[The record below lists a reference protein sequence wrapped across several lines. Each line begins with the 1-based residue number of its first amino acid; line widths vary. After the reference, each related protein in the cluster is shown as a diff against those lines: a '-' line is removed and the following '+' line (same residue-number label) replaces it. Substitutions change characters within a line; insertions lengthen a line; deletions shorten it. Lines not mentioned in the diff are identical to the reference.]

1 LSAGLCVLP
10 ASRRGDDKR
19 VALPRW
25 AHFQKR
31 LPTAGELERWLTA
44 TPDSIC
50 VVAGAI
56 SGNLEMID
64 FDCAGEAFE
73 AWRSMVEEIEPGI
86 VDRLFVEATP
96 SGGRH
101 VVYRCEAP
109 VCGNTKLA
117 HRRIDVDGPGETVVA
132 GKSIAARKDRD
143 GRWSVS
149 VTLIETRGEGGMF
162 LCEPSP
168 GYQSVAG
175 RLDVLAVL
183 TAEEREVLLGC
194 AWRLNEGTP
203 AVVGNAPPLPGP
215 EIRPGDDFNARGDVR
230 AVLASH
236 GWVLVKSGEN
246 EHWRRP
252 GKAAGTSATLKDGVF
267 YVFSS
272 NADPFESGRAYA
284 PFAVYAMLEHAGDFN
299 AAAGALRADGYGT
312 DVPDTGDVDLSAFG
326 SESHDAE
333 PIERLE
339 RPDDPGPFPDILLDV
354 PGLMG
359 DVIAHNLAY
368 APRPQ
373 PQLALAGAICLQ
385 AVLAGRKVC
394 DERGNRTNVYC
405 VGLAKSGA
413 GKDHARKLNR
423 DILFAAGAEDLEGNE
438 DLASDAGLFAAVE
451 AEPAS
456 LFQLD
461 EFGRFLRTIGDAKKA
476 PHLFNVLTA
485 FMKFYS
491 SADTFVRGKAYADP
505 KRNKAVDQPCVVL
518 YGTTVPDSFWES
530 LTSESLCDGFIGR
543 LLVFESPQRPKRQ
556 RRARVAPPKSVIDRV
571 RWWAEFSP
579 GGNLGR
585 EHPEPLLIPSTPG
598 AAARFDALADHADAE
613 METKGEG
620 IAAVW
625 SRAEEKACRLALIY
639 ACSACPE
646 KPVIDERAATWAC
659 ELSSYV
665 TRRLLFEAHV
675 RIADGQFDARQKR
688 VLRIIDEHGGSQG
701 ISHTQLLWKT
711 RWLSVRER
719 QEVIENLIATGQI
732 NEVRVATKGRSGI
745 RYVSKA

>member
-1 LSAGLCVLP
+1 MLP
-10 ASRRGDDKR
+10 ALRRGDEKR

-25 AHFQKR
+25 SGFQKR
-31 LPTAGELERWLTA
+31 LPTPAELAAWIEIG
-44 TPDSIC
+44 PDAIC
-50 VVAGAI
+50 IVCGSV

-64 FDCAGEAFE
+64 FDNGGEAFN
-73 AWRSMVEEIEPGI
+73 AWRAAVEEIEPGLT
-86 VDRLFVEATP
+86 DRLYVETTP

-101 VVYRCEAP
+101 VVYRCEAA

-117 HRRIDVDGPGETVVA
+117 QRRVDVEGSAPIQIA
-132 GKSIAARKDRD
+132 GKTLTPRQDA
-143 GRWSVS
+143 GGGWFVV

-162 LCEPSP
+162 LCAPSL
-168 GYQSVAG
+168 GYETIAG
-175 RLDVLAVL
+175 NLASTPVV

-194 AWRLNEGTP
+194 AWRLGDAAP
-203 AVVGNAPPLPGP
+203 SVVGEQPAPCGP
-215 EIRPGDDFNARGDVR
+215 RVRPGDEFNVRGDAR
-230 AVLASH
+230 EILRRH
-236 GWVLVKSGEN
+236 GWKMVKSGDN

-252 GKAAGTSATLKDGVF
+252 GKQHGTSATLKGGVF

-272 NADPFESGRAYA
+272 NAAPFEPNQAYA
-284 PFAVYAMLEHAGDFN
+284 PFAVFAMLEHGGDF
-299 AAAGALRADGYGT
+299 AAAASALRAQGFGDQPPEAT
-312 DVPDTGDVDLSAFG
+312 DVDLSAF
-326 SESHDAE
+326 SAE
-333 PIERLE
+333 HHEGEAIEHVE
-339 RPDDPGPFPDILLDV
+339 RPDDPGPFPLHLLAV
-354 PGLMG
+354 PGLIG
-359 DVIAHNLAY
+359 EVVAHNIAY

-373 PQLALAGAICLQ
+373 PQLALAGAIALQ

-413 GKDHARKLNR
+413 GKDHARKLTR
-423 DILFAAGAEDLEGNE
+423 DILFAAGADDLEGNE
-438 DLASDAGLFAAVE
+438 DLASDAGLFTAVE
-451 AEPAS
+451 AQPAI

-461 EFGRFLRTIGDAKKA
+461 EFGRFLRTIGDPKKA

-491 SADTFVRGKAYADP
+491 SADTFVRGKAYADA

-530 LTSESLCDGFIGR
+530 LTSESLSDGFIGR
-543 LLVFESPQRPKRQ
+543 LLVFESPERPRRQ
-556 RRARVAPPKSVIDRV
+556 RRARVPPPSSVVDRV
-571 RWWAEFSP
+571 RWWSEYSP
-579 GGNLGR
+579 GGNLR
-585 EHPEPLLIPSTPG
+585 KEHPEPLVVTATPE

-613 METKGEG
+613 MEAKGEG

-639 ACSACPE
+639 ACSANPQ
-646 KPVIDERAATWAC
+646 KPVIDEAAATWAC
-659 ELSSYV
+659 EMSSYV

-688 VLRIIDEHGGSQG
+688 VLRIIDEHGGTQG

-719 QEVIENLIATGQI
+719 QEVIDNLIATGQI
-732 NEVRVATKGRSGI
+732 NEVRVATKGRNAT
-745 RYVSKA
+745 RYVSRA

>member
-1 LSAGLCVLP
+1 VLP
-10 ASRRGDDKR
+10 ALRRGDEKR

-25 AHFQKR
+25 SLFQRR
-31 LPTAGELERWLTA
+31 LPTAAEWESWMTA
-44 TPDSIC
+44 SPEAIC
-50 VVAGAI
+50 IVCGAI

-64 FDCAGEAFE
+64 FDCAGEAYE
-73 AWRSMVEEIEPGI
+73 AWRAMVEEIEPGL
-86 VDRLFVEATP
+86 VDRLFVESTP

-117 HRRIDVDGPGETVVA
+117 QRRVDAGGDAPVVIG
-132 GKSIAARKDRD
+132 GKTLTPRRGAD
-143 GRWSVS
+143 GKWSVV

-162 LCEPSP
+162 LCAPSP
-168 GYQSVAG
+168 DYEAVAG
-175 RLDVLAVL
+175 TLASPPLV

-194 AWRLNEGTP
+194 AWRMNDAEP
-203 AVVGNAPPLPGP
+203 AVAGALQHASDPHV
-215 EIRPGDDFNARGDVR
+215 RPGDDYNARGDAR
-230 AVLASH
+230 EILRRH
-236 GWVLVKSGEN
+236 GWELVKGGDN

-252 GKAAGTSATLKDGVF
+252 GKQSGTSATLKGGVF

-272 NADPFESGRAYA
+272 NAPPFEPNQAYA
-284 PFAVYAMLEHAGDFN
+284 PFAVYAMLEHGGDF
-299 AAAGALRADGYGT
+299 AAAASALRAEGFGT
-312 DVPDTGDVDLSAFG
+312 EPPESADVDLSAFTA
-326 SESHDAE
+326 EHHDGDAVE
-333 PIERLE
+333 HVE
-339 RPDDPGPFPDILLDV
+339 RPDDPGPFPPHLLAV
-354 PGLMG
+354 PGLIG
-359 DVIAHNLAY
+359 EVVAHNVAY

-373 PQLALAGAICLQ
+373 PQLALAGAIALQ

-413 GKDHARKLNR
+413 GKDHARKLTR
-423 DILFAAGAEDLEGNE
+423 DILFAAGADDLEGNE
-438 DLASDAGLFAAVE
+438 DLASDAGLFTAVE
-451 AEPAS
+451 AQPAI

-461 EFGRFLRTIGDAKKA
+461 EFGRFLRTIGDPKKA

-491 SADTFVRGKAYADP
+491 SADTFVRGKAYADA

-530 LTSESLCDGFIGR
+530 LTSESLSDGFIGR
-543 LLVFESPQRPKRQ
+543 LLVFECPERPRRQ
-556 RRARVAPPKSVIDRV
+556 RRARVPPPKAIVDRV

-579 GGNLGR
+579 GGNLHK
-585 EHPEPLLIPSTPG
+585 EHPKPMVVPATPD
-598 AAARFDALADHADAE
+598 AAACFDALADHADAE
-613 METKGEG
+613 MEAKGEG

-639 ACSACPE
+639 ACSANPE
-646 KPVIDERAATWAC
+646 KPVIDGQAATWAC
-659 ELSSYV
+659 EMSSYV

-688 VLRIIDEHGGSQG
+688 VLRLIVEHGGTQG

-719 QEVIENLIATGQI
+719 QEVIDNLIATGQI
-732 NEVRVATKGRSGI
+732 NEVRVATKGRSAT
-745 RYVSKA
+745 RYVSRA